1 MKQRILKRL
10 EEINSKLQREIDV
23 NDMSLPEFG
32 KLRGKSEDEA
42 RKYISKALLL
52 LLKQQILKVI
62 EKNIIFS
69 NDPNIGEEWL
79 ESAIEAAQAGLQ
91 VSLEKHKALQK
102 DMISFMSELKKEL
115 ISYSCEN
122 ANK

>member
-1 MKQRILKRL
+1 MKQRIFKRL

-23 NDMSLPEFG
+23 NDMALPEFG
-32 KLRGKSEDEA
+32 KLRGKSEDEE

-52 LLKQQILKVI
+52 LLKQQILIVI
-62 EKNIIFS
+62 EKNIIFPK
-69 NDPNIGEEWL
+69 DPNIGEEWL
-79 ESAIEAAQAGLQ
+79 ESAIEAAQAELQ

-115 ISYSCEN
+115 ISCSCE
-122 ANK
+122 K